1 MKARYFTKKLF
12 AVLTACTMVSPI
24 CTSVTPLFAAEAAA
38 EYGAYIYDDFETEDL
53 NGWGNRGTGDKQEV
67 VELSTEEHYTGS
79 SCIKVSNRSETWHGA
94 TCDKSK
100 ELTLGETYE
109 FSVAIKYTGNYS
121 NTQNFSLQLQYNDG
135 VDDQYRTIKSQAVNK
150 GQWTILKG
158 EYTIPTDAT
167 NVSIYVETQWTSNPS
182 PQDLMDF
189 YIDSFEAKP
198 ASLPEIE
205 QNIAGLKDVFAPYG
219 LILGGAAQASEV
231 APKPGKELF
240 LKHYNSITFGNEL
253 KPDATLDRAAT
264 LAYMEEN
271 GGDETNPQ
279 ISLRSARTLLEFAR
293 DNNLPV
299 RGHTLVWHSQTPDWF
314 FKEGYSEDPN
324 AAWVSKEVMLQRME
338 NYIKNVMEA
347 LADQYPTVNFYT
359 WDVVNEA
366 VDPNTSDGMRRPGSN
381 NVSNGESA
389 WMKTIG
395 KDYIE
400 KAFEYARKY
409 APEGC
414 KLFYNDYNEYEDK
427 KMDYIYDILK
437 DLKEK
442 DLIDGIGMQSHWI
455 MQYPSISMFE
465 KAVKKYS
472 ELGLEIQL
480 TELDIKNPDNTEY
493 ALKEQAT
500 RYKQIMNK
508 VMELKKGG
516 ANITAVVLWGVTDTT
531 SWLGGYPLLFDG
543 EYKAKPAYYALIE
556 DYKDAPGEEEPGKD
570 EPGKDEPGKDEPGEE
585 EPGKDEPGKEDPV
598 NPEDVS
604 ISATVK
610 TNVNGNSVGQRY
622 TITSNKQAID
632 VSKLKIVYK
641 ADGMPEQKQNFWCDN
656 GAIQYNVAPWY
667 VSVNRGVTG
676 TFDNGTL
683 TITLGESAQL
693 APETGV
699 LTLDV
704 RFAKEDW
711 STYPALSNESVEVY
725 YDGVLIQ

>member
-1 MKARYFTKKLF
+1 MKVRYFTKKLF
-12 AVLTACTMVSPI
+12 AVLTACIMVSSI
-24 CTSVTPLFAAEAAA
+24 CTSMTPLLAAEAKA
-38 EYGAYIYDDFETEDL
+38 EYGAYIYDDFETEEL
-53 NGWGNRGTGDKQEV
+53 NGWGNRGTGDTQEI
-67 VELSTEEHYTGS
+67 VELSIDEHYTGS

-167 NVSIYVETQWTSNPS
+167 NVSVYVETQWTSNPS

-189 YIDSFEAKP
+189 YIDAFEAKP
-198 ASLPEIE
+198 ASIPEIE
-205 QNIAGLKDVFAPYG
+205 QDIPGLKDVFAPYD
-219 LILGGAAQASEV
+219 LILGGAAEAKEI

-253 KPDATLDRAAT
+253 KPDSTLDRNAT
-264 LAYMEEN
+264 LAYMEES

-314 FKEGYSEDPN
+314 FKEGYSDDAN
-324 AAWVSKEVMLQRME
+324 AKWVSKEVMLQRME
-338 NYIKNVMEA
+338 NYIKNLMEA
-347 LADQYPTVNFYT
+347 LANQYPTVKFYT

-366 VDPNTSDGMRRPGSN
+366 VDPDTSDGMRRPGSN

-395 KDYIE
+395 KDYIVR
-400 KAFEYARKY
+400 AFEYARKY

-427 KMDYIYDILK
+427 KMNYIYDILK

-442 DLIDGIGMQSHWI
+442 DLIDGMGMQSHWI
-455 MQYPSISMFE
+455 MQYPSIDMFE

-472 ELGLEIQL
+472 QLGLEIQL
-480 TELDIKNPDNTEY
+480 TELDIKNPDNTSY
-493 ALKEQAT
+493 ALNEQAK

-516 ANITAVVLWGVTDTT
+516 ANITAVVLWGVTDIT

-543 EYKAKPAYYALIE
+543 EYKAKPAYYSLIE
-556 DYKDAPGEEEPGKD
+556 DYKDSKTPGKD
-570 EPGKDEPGKDEPGEE
+570 PA
-585 EPGKDEPGKEDPV
+585 
-598 NPEDVS
+598 NVS
-604 ISATVK
+604 IGVDVK
-610 TNVNGNSVGQRY
+610 TTVNGNSASQRY
-622 TITSNKQAID
+622 TITSNKETID
-632 VSKLKIVYK
+632 VSKLKIVYT
-641 ADGMPEQKQNFWCDN
+641 ADSMPAEKQNFWCDN
-656 GAIQYNVAPWY
+656 GAIQYNTAPWY
-667 VSVNRGVTG
+667 VSVNHSIEGK
-676 TFDNGTL
+676 FENGAL
-683 TITLGESAQL
+683 QL
-693 APETGV
+693 
-699 LTLDV
+699 L
-704 RFAKEDW
+704 
-711 STYPALSNESVEVY
+711 
-725 YDGVLIQ
+725 